1 MLSTMPR
8 RIASSATSCCD
19 HWVIGRSLADGGSQ
33 AMAMMAQICS
43 APNLAA
49 RRSSAHPT
57 GAPDR
62 DPRRARQPTL
72 VPSAHRLRPHPE
84 TARDLAHAD
93 AVIAMQD
100 HARAQRHLLRRGA
113 HDLPGRAAPRRQARS
128 GRRTSEPSDHS
139 MVAKDIRW
147 IRLLDPENHNISWAN
162 HISHTNPGK
171 RDKST
176 HPSRPVESP
185 LPLLH

>member
-43 APNLAA
+43 APNLA
-49 RRSSAHPT
+49 
-57 GAPDR
+57 GAPLFGASD
-62 DPRRARQPTL
+62 RRAATATPGALDSQTL

-100 HARAQRHLLRRGA
+100 HARAQRHLLRRGMAA
-113 HDLPGRAAPRRQARS
+113 HETFQGAALLVAKHDRDGGQVSHRTTPWLP
-128 GRRTSEPSDHS
+128 RTSD
-139 MVAKDIRW
+139 
-147 IRLLDPENHNISWAN
+147 
-162 HISHTNPGK
+162 G
-171 RDKST
+171 
-176 HPSRPVESP
+176 
-185 LPLLH
+185 